1 MNRNLILLIAAGA
14 LGIILLS
21 LAMKP
26 GSFPEMAPSAP
37 LNTQNQAE
45 SADETAAKSMVAQA
59 LEYVDQHG
67 MAALIEK
74 VNAAS
79 PEFHQGQFYVFVLDN
94 AGTIVAHPIDPS
106 WVGVTDEIGRDADGN
121 VFLARIAAAAAENP
135 DGSWFD
141 YRWPHPITK
150 EVGTKSSWITMRDD
164 HVVGVG
170 IYLEEE

>member
-26 GSFPEMAPSAP
+26 GSFPGMTPTASTDAQSQP
-37 LNTQNQAE
+37 E
-45 SADETAAKSMVAQA
+45 SADAEVAKAMVAQA
-59 LEYVDQHG
+59 LEYMDEHG
-67 MAALIEK
+67 TAALLEK
-74 VNAAS
+74 VNAAA

-94 AGTIVAHPIDPS
+94 AGTIVAHPIDPD

-121 VFLARIAAAAAENP
+121 VFLARMAAAAAENP

>member
-1 MNRNLILLIAAGA
+1 MNRNLILLLAAGA

-26 GSFPEMAPSAP
+26 GSFPGMTPPASTD
-37 LNTQNQAE
+37 TQGQAE
-45 SADETAAKSMVAQA
+45 SADAAVAKEMVAQA
-59 LEYVDQHG
+59 LEYMDKHG
-67 MAALIEK
+67 TAALLEK
-74 VNAAS
+74 VNAAA
-79 PEFHQGQFYVFVLDN
+79 PEFRQGQFYVFVLDN

-106 WVGVTDEIGRDADGN
+106 WVGVTDEVGRDADGN
-121 VFLARIAAAAAENP
+121 VFLARMATAAAENP

-150 EVGTKSSWITMRDD
+150 KVGTKSSWITMRDD

>member
-1 MNRNLILLIAAGA
+1 MNRNLILLLAAGA

-21 LAMKP
+21 LAMNQN
-26 GSFPEMAPSAP
+26 SFFGMTPSTPAD
-37 LNTQNQAE
+37 TQSQAE
-45 SADETAAKSMVAQA
+45 SADATAAKSMVAQA

-67 MAALIEK
+67 MVALIEK
-74 VNAAS
+74 VNAAA

-106 WVGVTDEIGRDADGN
+106 WVGVTDETGRDADGN
-121 VFLARIAAAAAENP
+121 VFLAQMAAAAAENP

>member
-1 MNRNLILLIAAGA
+1 MNRNLILLLAAGA

-26 GSFPEMAPSAP
+26 GSFPGMAPSSPPDA
-37 LNTQNQAE
+37 QNQAE
-45 SADETAAKSMVAQA
+45 SADTTAAKLMVAQA

-67 MAALIEK
+67 IAALIEK
-74 VNAAS
+74 VNAAV

-106 WVGVTDEIGRDADGN
+106 WVGVTDETGRDADGN
-121 VFLARIAAAAAENP
+121 VFLARMAAAAAENP
-135 DGSWFD
+135 DGSWFN

-164 HVVGVG
+164 HVIGVG

>member
-1 MNRNLILLIAAGA
+1 MNRNLILLLAAGA

-21 LAMKP
+21 LAMNQ
-26 GSFPEMAPSAP
+26 GSFLGMTPSTPA
-37 LNTQNQAE
+37 NTQSQDD
-45 SADETAAKSMVAQA
+45 SADAQQAKAMVARA
-59 LEYVDQHG
+59 LEYMDKHG
-67 MAALIEK
+67 TAALLEK
-74 VNAAS
+74 VNAAD

-106 WVGVTDEIGRDADGN
+106 WVGVTDETGRDADGN
-121 VFLARIAAAAAENP
+121 VFLARMAAAAAENP

-150 EVGTKSSWITMRDD
+150 EVGTKSSWITMRDN